1 MSPIETTSLIID
13 LKNRIIKTYNQP
25 DSDNKNTEINE
36 IAKLIH
42 DNQQNIKNY
51 FKYNIAALTEYITD
65 LGEIDRTSPIYT
77 ELTEL
82 RSSISNS
89 KGGKIKK
96 SRRFKKKS
104 RRFKKK
110 SKRRS

>member
-1 MSPIETTSLIID
+1 MSPIETTSLINN

-25 DSDNKNTEINE
+25 DSDNKNTEI
-36 IAKLIH
+36 ISIIGLIR
-42 DNQQNIKNY
+42 DNQQNIKKY
-51 FKYNIAALTEYITD
+51 FKYNIEKLNEYITD
-65 LGEIDRTSPIYT
+65 LGTIDKTSPIYT
-77 ELTEL
+77 ELMEL
-82 RSSISNS
+82 RSSIS